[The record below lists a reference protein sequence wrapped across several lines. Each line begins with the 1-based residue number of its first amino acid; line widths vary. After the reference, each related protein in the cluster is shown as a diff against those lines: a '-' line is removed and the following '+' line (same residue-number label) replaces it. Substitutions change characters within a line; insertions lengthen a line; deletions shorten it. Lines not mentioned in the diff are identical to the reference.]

1 MEEGKVYDV
10 EVKPMVNDEII
21 VFESSAVGGA
31 ETLDQPDID
40 QIQIEGQTY
49 QMVNKPNQKIQ
60 FVLQYSDEGI
70 QLHEV
75 KLKRLDKK
83 GISQS
88 DNNQSMKMEDE
99 ESDVDDYFGENE
111 EEDDESNED
120 DDSNGDALAAFDKA
134 DDNENDDLKD
144 SDSEGDD

>member
-31 ETLDQPDID
+31 ETLDQPDVD

-83 GISQS
+83 GTSQS

-99 ESDVDDYFGENE
+99 ESDADDYFGENE